1 MFDIFVVTAIA
12 AVLGALFIKDPETKR
27 DFVVSC
33 AIAGVTFALL
43 TLY

>member
-1 MFDIFVVTAIA
+1 MFSIFSLATIA
-12 AVLGALFIKDPETKR
+12 ATLGLICIKDPETKR
-27 DFVVSC
+27 DFIVGC